1 MATAKETIQKEGNR
15 WEELLIPINVR
26 MTNNLKGGVG
36 EFKERGGTRIQT
48 LCGMGNNQREL
59 CKFASE

>member
-1 MATAKETIQKEGNR
+1 MATAKETFQKEGNR
-15 WEELLIPINVR
+15 WEELLISINVR

-36 EFKERGGTRIQT
+36 EFKARGGTRIQT
-48 LCGMGNNQREL
+48 ICGMENNQKGL